1 VQERDGWCWA
11 AVDKSIIQYY
21 KGSSPSQSTLAYTYD
36 SGSPLDGATL
46 DQANSALNGNGI
58 RSSRQYNSL
67 SYSGVQWQINNRHLI
82 FARVTKTPILGPYH
96 ALLVRGYDTAYSS
109 VLYIDPADGQGHS
122 MGYSNFN
129 GSYQTWDGSIFDTGL

>member
-1 VQERDGWCWA
+1 LQKQTLIVVFLILALLSLTASPVLATRNVLWPPAYVQERDGWCWA

-82 FARVTKTPILGPYH
+82 FARVTRI
-96 ALLVRGYDTAYSS
+96 
-109 VLYIDPADGQGHS
+109 
-122 MGYSNFN
+122 
-129 GSYQTWDGSIFDTGL
+129 